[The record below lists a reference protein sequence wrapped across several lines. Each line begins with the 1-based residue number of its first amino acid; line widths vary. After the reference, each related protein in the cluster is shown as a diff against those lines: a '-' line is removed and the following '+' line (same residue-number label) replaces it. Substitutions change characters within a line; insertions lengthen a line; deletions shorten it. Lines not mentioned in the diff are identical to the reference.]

1 MIINRMIISYT
12 MLVSLSVLAQ
22 NDDSLSF
29 SLIQN
34 SAISEF
40 SSLKKINS
48 THGISNNFII
58 QGVQKHYL
66 LEDNQG
72 KIDLVIT
79 TQNDLIVTAY
89 LFDLDGNEKVKV
101 ANVID
106 SQTINVTLNLNNIQA
121 GNYRLIITA
130 LTPDQQSAIKSFNIM
145 LVNVPN

>member
-1 MIINRMIISYT
+1 MTTNRMIISYT
-12 MLVSLSVLAQ
+12 MLVSLSVLAK
-22 NDDSLSF
+22 NNDSLPF

-48 THGISNNFII
+48 THDISNNFIV

-66 LEDNQG
+66 IENNQG

-79 TQNDLIVTAY
+79 TQKDLIVTAY